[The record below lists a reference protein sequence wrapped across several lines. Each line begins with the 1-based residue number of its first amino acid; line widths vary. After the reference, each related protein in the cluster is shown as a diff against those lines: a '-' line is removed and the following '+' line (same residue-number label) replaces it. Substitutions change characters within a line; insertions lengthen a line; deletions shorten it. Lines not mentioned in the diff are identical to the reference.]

1 VRISL
6 RTANAIAAAA
16 AFCLAV
22 VYSFAPSENS
32 FYPDCLFLK
41 VTGWECP
48 GCGSTRA
55 LHALLHLHLAEA
67 IALNPL
73 FTMAFPLLMLWALL
87 QYRAVLRNGTTF
99 AIPLPRNAYAALF
112 LAASVFGVMRNLSF
126 GGLR

>member
-6 RTANAIAAAA
+6 RAANFIAAAA
-16 AFCLAV
+16 ALCLAV
-22 VYSFAPSENS
+22 VYTFAPSENS
-32 FYPDCLFLK
+32 FYPDCLFLR

-55 LHALLHLHLAEA
+55 LHALLHLRLAEA
-67 IALNPL
+67 MALNPL

-87 QYRAVLRNGTTF
+87 QYVAVLRGGRMF
-99 AIPLPRNAYAALF
+99 AIPLHRNAYAALSV
-112 LAASVFGVMRNLSF
+112 AAVLFGVVRNLSF